1 MLAHI
6 FFLAGLEWVV
16 SIIATDWGETIMTDR
31 TVFESISRTH
41 LVTTAPQST
50 VFEAA
55 CVMTRAR
62 SGSVLVL
69 DEAGGPLG
77 IFTERDLLTK
87 VVAKSLDPA
96 VTLVSGVMTR
106 NPVSVPRE
114 MSVCDAILLMKER
127 RFRHLPIVAPSG
139 KVVGMFSFRDAS
151 ARELIDADDLAEH
164 LDEVTDVLA

>member
-1 MLAHI
+1 
-6 FFLAGLEWVV
+6 
-16 SIIATDWGETIMTDR
+16 MTDR
-31 TVFESISRTH
+31 TVFESISRTL
-41 LVTTAPQST
+41 LVTAAPQST
-50 VFEAA
+50 VFQAA
-55 CVMTRAR
+55 CIMTRAH
-62 SGSVLVL
+62 SGSVLIL
-69 DEAGGPLG
+69 DQAGALLG

-96 VTLVSGVMTR
+96 VTPVTEVMTS
-106 NPVSVPRE
+106 NPVTVPRE

-151 ARELIDADDLAEH
+151 PREVIDADDLAEH